1 MKNYRKYLLICI
13 LFLGISVVSNGVMI
27 GYAIQSYR
35 QSKAT
40 MFETTKSDGG
50 NLMTVQEVSEYLNIP
65 SEEVLGIINTEQKML
80 EQYSVFSGRMFPHLI
95 INGKYYFHIASV
107 DEWLK
112 EATLERRQYDTKK
125 GLILR

>member
-1 MKNYRKYLLICI
+1 
-13 LFLGISVVSNGVMI
+13 MI
-27 GYAIQSYR
+27 EA
-35 QSKAT
+35 
-40 MFETTKSDGG
+40 TKSDGV

-95 INGKYYFHIASV
+95 INGQYYFNKASV

-112 EATLERRQYDTKK
+112 EATLERRQYDTRKE
-125 GLILR
+125 LILR